1 MAVNP
6 LLWWPVIAIV
16 VVVNHYSLS
25 YKGGMRMKIK
35 RVRFSSAV
43 FLASFIAYLVWL
55 LLYGSGDTVLD
66 YSPMLGFIFA
76 AVYPWL
82 VAIREFEKEK

>member
-1 MAVNP
+1 MNP
-6 LLWWPVIAIV
+6 LLWWPVIVLV